1 MLKYL
6 KVSRFAIIE
15 NLEVTFDQG
24 FNVLT
29 GETGAGKSLLIDAIG
44 LLLGDRARSD
54 VIRSG
59 AEDAEV
65 TAIFSPLNDTLK
77 KALESNEIP
86 CSEEEMLIKRTVNK
100 NSGNIIKVNGEI
112 ITLQTLK
119 SLTTHLADI
128 HTQHD
133 TKRLFSKE
141 NYLFILDLNAKNIL
155 PLKSAYQDAR
165 ESYLKAYDAYDTL
178 IKEKDAH
185 LERLDM
191 LKYQDQEIAS
201 YNLKPGEFETIEN
214 EINTLKNFDKIFQSL
229 KDAHAHLEDSGALA
243 HIYDA
248 ANALE
253 TIKHYDQSYQD
264 QQERLQSAYYD
275 LDDIKSFLFDKL
287 ESLDFNPDTLER
299 LETRKHELDT
309 LRRKYHRELDEL
321 REYHDKIKAQIA
333 AYDSYDETLKQAY
346 QSLEKT
352 HASCLSKAQALSEKR
367 QALAQDLEKNL
378 REELGDLALKDAR
391 FKIAFSSTSDLNNP
405 KNPKAFKKNGIDFVE
420 FLLSFNKGEAL
431 KPLQKIASGGELSR
445 MMLALKTLLANQQ
458 TINLMIFD
466 EIDSGVS
473 GYVASQVAKK
483 MRNIA
488 KQVQVLSITHLPQV
502 AAKADTH
509 YKIYK
514 TTTKDETLTHVDKL
528 DYQGR
533 IETLAAMISGDQI
546 SERAKQSAED
556 LLK

>member
-6 KVSRFAIIE
+6 NVSRFAIIE
-15 NLEVTFDQG
+15 NLEVTFDRG

-44 LLLGDRARSD
+44 LLLGDRAKSD
-54 VIRSG
+54 IIRSG

-65 TAIFSPLNDTLK
+65 TAIFEPLNDTLK
-77 KALESNEIP
+77 AALDEHGIP
-86 CSEEEMLIKRTVNK
+86 RSDEEMLIKRVVKK

-119 SLTTHLADI
+119 SLTKHLADI

-133 TKRLFSKE
+133 TKRLFTKE
-141 NYLFILDLNAKNIL
+141 NYLFILDMNESSIL
-155 PLKSAYQDAR
+155 PLKKAYQEAR
-165 ESYLKAYDAYDTL
+165 TDYLAAFEAYKKLTE
-178 IKEKDAH
+178 EKDAY

-191 LKYQDQEIAS
+191 LKYQDQEITS
-201 YNLKPGEFETIEN
+201 YDLKPGELETIES

-229 KDAHAHLEDSGALA
+229 KDAHDHLEDSGALA

-248 ANALE
+248 ASALE
-253 TIKHYDQSYQD
+253 TIQNYDQSYQD
-264 QQERLQSAYYD
+264 QQERLHSAYYD
-275 LDDIKSFLFDKL
+275 LDDIKSLLFDKL
-287 ESLDFNPDTLER
+287 ENLDFDPDTLES

-309 LRRKYHRELDEL
+309 LRRKYHKELDEL
-321 REYHDKIKAQIA
+321 HDYHDKIKAEIA
-333 AYDSYDETLKQAY
+333 AFDNYDETLNQAY
-346 QSLEKT
+346 QTLEKT
-352 HASCLSKAQALSEKR
+352 HASCLSKAQALSKKR
-367 QALAQDLEKNL
+367 QELAHDLAKNL
-378 REELGDLALKDAR
+378 REELSDLALQDAR
-391 FKIAFSSTSDLNNP
+391 FKIEFSFAQAIKNP
-405 KNPKAFKKNGIDFVE
+405 KNTQAFKKTGIDSVE
-420 FLLSFNKGEAL
+420 FMLSFNKGEAL

-528 DYQGR
+528 DHQGR
-533 IETLAAMISGDQI
+533 IETLAAMISGDQV
-546 SERAKQSAED
+546 SERAKKSAED